1 MKTMSD
7 RQLSPPLRDLLQRLE
22 TGLRELY
29 AERYRDLLLFG
40 SHARGDA
47 REGSDIDLLLLLDGP
62 VDPVREI
69 LRMEPVT
76 WPLSLAEDVVLSIV
90 PVSKED
96 FDRGEG
102 LFLST
107 VRREAVQAVQAGY
120 PIIRPKGV

>member
-1 MKTMSD
+1 MKNMNRRLPST
-7 RQLSPPLRDLLQRLE
+7 LRDLLHRLE
-22 TGLRELY
+22 AGLRELY
-29 AERYRDLLLFG
+29 AERFRGLLLFG

-47 REGSDIDLLLLLDGP
+47 REGSDIDLLLLLDGL

-76 WPLSLAEDVVLSIV
+76 WQLSLAEDVVLSVV

-107 VRREAVQAVQAGY
+107 VRQEAVRAA
-120 PIIRPKGV
+120 